1 MLKTVNNR
9 GYQHT
14 LLALSPVTSSLGTCF
29 KASSMLSQ
37 TANKLLPNLR
47 IAYWRSLEDE
57 LKHNNYILWD
67 ITSGDGTDVLHLS
80 QETDI
85 LVLQGLDLE
94 DWRIYE
100 NHTSASNL
108 AFLASNSST
117 VGGAAVLASPGLAS
131 AVLASAAIEIEWKTK
146 RQIRLASAFLSVT
159 FSWGFWSSKRELK
172 LW

>member
-1 MLKTVNNR
+1 MLKIVNNR
-9 GYQHT
+9 GYLHT
-14 LLALSPVTSSLGTCF
+14 LLAFSPVTSSLGTCF

-57 LKHNNYILWD
+57 LKHSSNVLWD

-85 LVLQGLDLE
+85 LVLQGLE
-94 DWRIYE
+94 DWQVCE

-131 AVLASAAIEIEWKTK
+131 AVLASAAIEIERKTK